1 VGHICRGTY
10 KRQDTERCD
19 QVPRIGANAACMSVH
34 NLRTPLFTFICQN
47 LCNVA
52 LAGDIIDTM
61 ISSGVPS
68 TSSPNKAFAAAGC
81 LASLALVA
89 SLIGVVVGWLKYP
102 RIASE
107 RSDLVQS
114 LCGVC
119 ALIPLG
125 FALGCLL
132 MVIQPVTGAILI
144 GIWAG
149 LIGIGIPLLVSRI

>member
-1 VGHICRGTY
+1 
-10 KRQDTERCD
+10 
-19 QVPRIGANAACMSVH
+19 MSAR
-34 NLRTPLFTFICQN
+34 NLRTPLFTLCQN
-47 LCNVA
+47 LFNLA

-61 ISSGVPS
+61 ISSGVPP

-81 LASLALVA
+81 LASLAFVA
-89 SLIGVVVGWLKYP
+89 SLIGVTVGWLKYP

-119 ALIPLG
+119 SLIQLG

-144 GIWAG
+144 VVWAA
-149 LIGIGIPLLVSRI
+149 LIGTGISLLVSRI